1 MKPMTTSPGNT
12 RTRKLTLIGLMSAL
26 LCILGPL
33 SIPLP
38 VSPVPITLTNFAV
51 YIIVYIL
58 GMRSGTV
65 SVLIYLCLGTAGLP
79 VFSAFSGG
87 LAKLGRPHR
96 RIPGRISVSRAD
108 PGFSHGTFSRKE
120 CRRCDRHDAGPCHML
135 SLRHRMACGTDESY
149 IFRRPRDRSPSIS
162 SGRRCKDHPGSG
174 RRSQAARSRKPALTD
189 FPPKLNSSHRE
200 LDPLSLQ
207 IHAHDLHIHDIPHAD
222 RFKRMLDIAV
232 RDL

>member
-87 LAKLGRPHR
+87 LAKLAGPTGGYLAGFLFLALIQGFLMERF
-96 RIPGRISVSRAD
+96 PGKNAAAVTGMIL
-108 PGFSHGTFSRKE
+108 
-120 CRRCDRHDAGPCHML
+120 GPCHVL
-135 SLRHRMACGTDESY
+135 SLRHRMACGTNESY

-162 SGRRCKDHPGSG
+162 SGRRCKDHPGSV
-174 RRSQAARSRKPALTD
+174 RRSPSCAQP
-189 FPPKLNSSHRE
+189 
-200 LDPLSLQ
+200 
-207 IHAHDLHIHDIPHAD
+207 
-222 RFKRMLDIAV
+222 
-232 RDL
+232 

>member
-87 LAKLGRPHR
+87 LVKL
-96 RIPGRISVSRAD
+96 
-108 PGFSHGTFSRKE
+108 
-120 CRRCDRHDAGPCHML
+120 AGPTGGYLAGFLFLALIQGFLMERFPGKNAAAVTGMML
-135 SLRHRMACGTDESY
+135 GLAMCYLFGTAWLAAQMNLTFFAALGIGVLPY
-149 IFRRPRDRSPSIS
+149 L
-162 SGRRCKDHPGSG
+162 PGDAVKIIL
-174 RRSQAARSRKPALTD
+174 AAVVG
-189 FPPKLNSSHRE
+189 PKLR
-200 LDPLSLQ
+200 
-207 IHAHDLHIHDIPHAD
+207 A
-222 RFKRMLDIAV
+222 AV
-232 RDL
+232 NRL

>member
-87 LAKLGRPHR
+87 LAQL
-96 RIPGRISVSRAD
+96 
-108 PGFSHGTFSRKE
+108 
-120 CRRCDRHDAGPCHML
+120 AGPTGGYLAGFLFLALIQGFLMERFPGKNAAAVTGMILGLAMCYL
-135 SLRHRMACGTDESY
+135 FGTAWLAVQMNLTFFAALGIGVLPY
-149 IFRRPRDRSPSIS
+149 L
-162 SGRRCKDHPGSG
+162 PGDAVKIIL
-174 RRSQAARSRKPALTD
+174 AAVVG
-189 FPPKLNSSHRE
+189 PKLR
-200 LDPLSLQ
+200 
-207 IHAHDLHIHDIPHAD
+207 A
-222 RFKRMLDIAV
+222 AV
-232 RDL
+232 NRL